1 MMELTSNQKELK
13 REAKQRGERRIYMQ
27 LTQEQKKEYR
37 EAVAIEIAS
46 KDANLAHYHKI
57 KSAAERPGFFG
68 DIRRAILLSRPSI
81 PDLANAIGVDWRVL
95 SDFQAGEA
103 ELPAAALDRLL
114 EKLGL
119 RLMQEI
125 PR

>member
-1 MMELTSNQKELK
+1 MQLTPEQKELM
-13 REAKQRGERRIYMQ
+13 RQANLRAERRVFIEF
-27 LTQEQKKEYR
+27 TPEQRKEYR
-37 EAVAIEIAS
+37 EAVALEMAG
-46 KDANLAHYHKI
+46 KDANIARARKV
-57 KSAAERPGFFG
+57 KAATEQTGFFG
-68 DIRRAILLSRPSI
+68 DIRRAIILSRPSI
-81 PDLANAIGVDWRVL
+81 PDLANAIGVDSHVL

-103 ELPAAALDRLL
+103 ELPASALDRLL